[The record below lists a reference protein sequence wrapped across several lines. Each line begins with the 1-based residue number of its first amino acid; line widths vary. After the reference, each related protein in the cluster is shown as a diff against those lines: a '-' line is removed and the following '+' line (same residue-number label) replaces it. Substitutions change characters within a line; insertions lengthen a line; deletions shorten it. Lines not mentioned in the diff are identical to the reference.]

1 MWKTVVCVA
10 GATADPGVSWFE
22 TRNAGVVQRLFASVA
37 EGWVVE
43 GAGGGMEE
51 EARCSG
57 ANYTSVQQGE
67 KEQEQE
73 QEQEQEDKEQEE
85 EVGGKAISML
95 DGENVAGRAQV
106 RGLIV
111 LVGVLLWWEGV

>member
-1 MWKTVVCVA
+1 MWKTVFCVA
-10 GATADPGVSWFE
+10 GATADPAGEWFE

-37 EGWVVE
+37 EGWVVDD
-43 GAGGGMEE
+43 GVE

-73 QEQEQEDKEQEE
+73 QEQEEVVV
-85 EVGGKAISML
+85 VGGKAISML

-106 RGLIV
+106 RGLVV
-111 LVGVLLWWEGV
+111 LVGFLLWWEGV